1 MFKGLSPFLLMF
13 ALLLQASIFSQQHPA
28 LKKLDS
34 LISIDAFQEA
44 QALIVQEIGKDPKN
58 TQLNLGKLVYLLA
71 KTEFLQDRR
80 TSFPKAQKLLKDLE
94 SGHQPDSVR
103 FDALMGMGLAQ
114 IDKGNVIQANETVLR
129 ANTIAAAMQDPER
142 KLTSEYYLGEI
153 GLKLGDFDQLMD
165 RTEKALRVM
174 NDHPKSKFRL
184 APRVLNYK
192 ASLMHFMGKPDSVN
206 YYFEKAIQSIDKT
219 DEDPEYQ
226 YYLPSVIY
234 GNWTLA
240 KQTAGDYEAAM
251 EFTLKCISSYNTFLQ
266 KTHNHPLTEKVQGNL
281 SIAYR
286 NLGSLYNDLGD
297 KEKAIQVATLGYHH
311 AKKYFLPNTV
321 QYFSAVLMMGEA
333 FLYGENPEKARK
345 YLEEAKASLQ
355 TIPGDN
361 WLYAANLYSVLGDL
375 EKKDGGISQA
385 IAYYQKTLEAYE
397 NSSPDEFSQN
407 VVYAQFNLA
416 QSFAD
421 DHQFNTAEN
430 LIDETYTETAKI
442 YGTESFLAKTA
453 LLTKIRISYLEGDF
467 EKTVQLCEQLLPSQE
482 NETEGQERLYQWGD
496 RAEILLYL
504 AKSKFQ
510 LLPHSLKN
518 LQDIAQT
525 LDRATDFVE
534 KRKSLVSSQNGVA
547 NLIENNR
554 EIFNF
559 AKKVYL
565 ELYQQTHDE
574 RYLEKVMTLNESSI
588 YNRIRARLNL
598 ANNGFSPVEI
608 REKENRLREQIDEFF
623 NLGEDQ
629 TQFNAAK
636 WDSLSTAWQE
646 HLSLLQKEYPE
657 YYKMR
662 YASILQPLKNLKQ
675 QVPANTT
682 LVRYFS
688 DGDKAYAYVYHDGMT
703 KLTQLGNLKNLCT
716 SSISDYSVPE
726 NELFECLHQLFKILW
741 KPIEEQVKT
750 ENVII
755 FPDGELFNLS
765 FELLT
770 PQKISSLKQLAT
782 NSLLAKHNISYNYSL
797 FMLDQQQ
804 KVLEFENNFIAFV
817 PEFDEQ
823 MKSEYVMAIMDS
835 LYLDKTY
842 LTLLPQPFSY
852 DLAEK
857 FGKMFHGDT
866 FLNEK
871 ASKQVFSKMAKE
883 HKIIHIATHAESNNL
898 SPELSRLVF
907 AKNTSDLEDINDNY
921 LYTYEIY
928 DENLSSN
935 LTILTACETGKPTY
949 QPGEGMISLAHAFNY
964 AGSESILTSL
974 WQIDEKSSAQI
985 LASFYDYLSE
995 GKRKDEAIRLAKLD
1009 YLSQS
1014 EGRTLHP
1021 QYWAGLI
1028 LMGNTAPIDLHRPM
1042 HWTIW
1047 ATPLIVVLILAL
1059 AFFRKRKTPAK
1070 TGANSN
1076 N

>member
-1 MFKGLSPFLLMF
+1 MYKGLSSFLLMF
-13 ALLLQASIFSQQHPA
+13 ALLLQTSIFSQQHPT

-34 LISIDAFQEA
+34 LISADAFQEA
-44 QALIVQEIGKDPKN
+44 QNIIGKEVAKGQKN
-58 TQLNLGKLVYLLA
+58 AQLNLGKLVYPLA
-71 KTEFLQDRR
+71 KIEFLQDHQ
-80 TSFPKAQKLLKDLE
+80 TSFKKAQQLLKNLE
-94 SGHQPDSVR
+94 SSHQPDSVR
-103 FDALMGMGLAQ
+103 FEALMGMGLAQ
-114 IDKGNVIQANETVLR
+114 IDQGDVIQANETVLR
-129 ANTIAAAMQDPER
+129 ANTIAKAMQDPQSI
-142 KLTSEYYLGEI
+142 LTSEYYLGEI

-165 RTEKALRVM
+165 QTEKALRVM
-174 NDHPKSKFRL
+174 NNHPRSKFRL

-206 YYFEKAIQSIDKT
+206 FYFEKAIKSIDANDK
-219 DEDPEYQ
+219 DPEYR

-240 KQTAGDYEAAM
+240 KQTAGDYDAAM
-251 EFTLKCISSYNTFLQ
+251 EYTLKCISSYNAFLQ
-266 KTHNHPLTEKVQGNL
+266 NTHNHPLTEKVHGNL

-311 AKKYFLPNTV
+311 AKKYLLPNTV
-321 QYFSAVLMMGEA
+321 QYFSALVMMGEA
-333 FLYGENPEKARK
+333 YLYGGNPEKARI
-345 YLEEAKASLQ
+345 YLEEAKTSLK

-375 EKKDGGISQA
+375 EKRDGSISVA
-385 IAYYQKTLEAYE
+385 ITNYQKTLEAYK

-416 QSFAD
+416 QSYAD
-421 DHQFNTAEN
+421 DHQFNKAEN
-430 LIDETYTETAKI
+430 LIEETYSETAKT
-442 YGTESFLAKTA
+442 YGPESFLAKTA
-453 LLTKIRISYLEGDF
+453 LLTKIRISYLKGDF
-467 EKTVQLCEQLLPSQE
+467 EKTVQLCEQLLPTQQNEAESQD
-482 NETEGQERLYQWGD
+482 RLYQWGD
-496 RAEILLYL
+496 RPEILLYL

-510 LLPHSLKN
+510 LVPHSLKN
-518 LQDIAQT
+518 LQDLAKTVDQ
-525 LDRATDFVE
+525 ATAFVE
-534 KRKSLVSSQNGVA
+534 KRKSLVSSQEGVA

-565 ELYQQTHDE
+565 ELYQQSHEDK
-574 RYLEKVMTLNESSI
+574 YLEKVMTLNESSI

-598 ANNGFSPVEI
+598 VNNTLSPTAI
-608 REKENRLREQIDEFF
+608 REQENQLREQIDAFF
-623 NLGEDQ
+623 DVEEDQ
-629 TQFNAAK
+629 TLFNAAK
-636 WDSLSTAWQE
+636 WDSLSIAWQN
-646 HLSLLQKEYPE
+646 HLTFLQQEYPE

-662 YASILQPLKNLKQ
+662 YASILEPLNNLEK
-675 QVPANTT
+675 QVPSTTT

-688 DGDKAYAYVYHDGMT
+688 DGDDAYAYVYHDGEAR
-703 KLTQLGNLKNLCT
+703 LTPLGNLKTLCI
-716 SSISDYSVPE
+716 SSISDYSIPE
-726 NELFECLHQLFKILW
+726 DELFDCLHQLYAKLW
-741 KPIEEQVKT
+741 KPFEEQVKT

-770 PQKISSLKQLAT
+770 PKKINSLKQLAT
-782 NSLLAKHNISYNYSL
+782 NSLLTKYNISYNYSL

-804 KVLEFENNFIAFV
+804 KVLEFEKNFIAFV
-817 PEFDEQ
+817 PEFGTQ
-823 MKSEYVMAIMDS
+823 MKSDYEMAIMDS

-852 DLAEK
+852 NLAKK
-857 FGKMFHGDT
+857 FGKVFHGDT

-898 SPELSRLVF
+898 TPELSRLVF
-907 AKNTSDLEDINDNY
+907 AKNTTDMVDINDNY

-928 DENLSSN
+928 NENLSSN
-935 LTILTACETGKPTY
+935 LAILTACETGKPTY

-974 WQIDEKSSAQI
+974 WQIDEKSSAEI
-985 LASFYDYLSE
+985 LASFYHYLSK

-1009 YLSQS
+1009 YLKQS

-1021 QYWAGLI
+1021 QYWAGLVLMGDAAPIELHQSTHWMVWAII
-1028 LMGNTAPIDLHRPM
+1028 LMSL
-1042 HWTIW
+1042 
-1047 ATPLIVVLILAL
+1047 LILAL
-1059 AFFRKRKTPAK
+1059 IFRKKKTPAK